1 MPKEFIDYSNTIIY
15 KIYCKDINVTDVYV
29 GHTTNFTKRK
39 YQHKISTNNIT
50 NKGKIYNIIRNNGG
64 WDNWD
69 MIEIAKYNCKDATE
83 ARIKEQEHYALL
95 NSSLNS
101 NPPYVDKTEKF
112 CFTCNVQCCTPKQFE
127 NHIKSNKHDKNVNKE
142 QINSKNEKKYI
153 CETCNFITS
162 KKTDFNRHTL
172 TPKHKLATNL
182 LETKNEK
189 IHKTFTCG
197 KCNKEYY
204 DRTGL
209 WRHIKKCNIENNDKD
224 NNPDILNKEMTGICD
239 KEVIVLLLKQNAEL
253 LEIIKNF
260 TNI

>member
-1 MPKEFIDYSNTIIY
+1 MPKELIDYSNTIIY

-39 YQHKISTNNIT
+39 YQHKISSNNI
-50 NKGKIYNIIRNNGG
+50 KKKLKIYNIIRNNGG

-83 ARIKEQEHYALL
+83 ARIKEQQHYVLL

-101 NPPYVDKTEKF
+101 NPPYVDNTEKF
-112 CFTCNVQCCTPKQFE
+112 CFTCNIQCYTPKQFE
-127 NHIKSNKHDKNVNKE
+127 YHMNTNKHNKNVNKE

-153 CETCNFITS
+153 CETCNYITS

-172 TPKHKLATNL
+172 TPKHKLAINP

-189 IHKTFTCG
+189 IHKIFTCG

-209 WRHIKKCNIENNDKD
+209 WRHIKKCNIENTDQE
-224 NNPDILNKEMTGICD
+224 NNLDILNKEISD
-239 KEVIVLLLKQNAEL
+239 KEIIVLLLKQNAEL
-253 LEIIKNF
+253 LEIIKNGSKI
-260 TNI
+260 NN